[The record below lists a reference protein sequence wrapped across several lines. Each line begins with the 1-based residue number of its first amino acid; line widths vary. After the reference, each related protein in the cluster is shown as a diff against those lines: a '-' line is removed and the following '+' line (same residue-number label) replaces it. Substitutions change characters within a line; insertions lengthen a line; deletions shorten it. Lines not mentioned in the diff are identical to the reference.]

1 MTDLSNYLPTL
12 LIVLIPVIAAWLT
25 VHYTV
30 SGKNKAHVAISTI
43 VYLILPALALYGLY
57 LVTNFIFNAVPNPV
71 PTTAASTTAAS
82 SEAWKS
88 SLDTIKAWGTQ
99 GLVPGVY
106 QVNLSASQ
114 LQAIRVALVALWVLL
129 PLLLLN
135 WVGKAFHLWCL
146 F

>member
-12 LIVLIPVIAAWLT
+12 LIVLIPVLAAWLT

-43 VYLILPALALYGLY
+43 VYLILPALSLYGLY
-57 LVTNFIFNAVPNPV
+57 LLTNFIFNAVPE
-71 PTTAASTTAAS
+71 T
-82 SEAWKS
+82 WKPAEPWQS
-88 SLDTIKAWGTQ
+88 SLDTVKAWSTQ
-99 GLVPGVY
+99 GLVPGTYKV
-106 QVNLSASQ
+106 QLTAAQ